1 MLGRETAL
9 YLVLLASTLL
19 ALALGLTIV
28 FQAYRGYRRNDS
40 TRMLYLAAGLGFVT
54 IAPFALSLGFA
65 LLTPFVPDAAG
76 LRVSVLPLLRRLLEI
91 TGLGLILYS
100 LYSPRLG
107 GSV

>member
-1 MLGRETAL
+1 MLGRETTL

-40 TRMLYLAAGLGFVT
+40 TRMLYLAVGLGFVT
-54 IAPFALSLGFA
+54 IAPFGLSLGFA
-65 LLTPFVPDAAG
+65 LLTPFVPNATG